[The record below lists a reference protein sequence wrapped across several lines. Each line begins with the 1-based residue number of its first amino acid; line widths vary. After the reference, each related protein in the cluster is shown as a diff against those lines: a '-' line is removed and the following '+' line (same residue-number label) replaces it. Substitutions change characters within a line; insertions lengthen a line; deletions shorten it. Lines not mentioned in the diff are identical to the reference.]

1 MYPRRVAASTGFID
15 LRGPDLPP
23 DVAVIRYEVREAV
36 SRPFEIE
43 VELSTEDAS
52 FVAASALR
60 KSALLTLVDAQGGQ
74 RVFHGIIDRF
84 AFDYLTGT
92 RFHFTLRLRPAL
104 SALAHRENCRIF
116 QEQSIIDVVQTILSE
131 AGVEKVE
138 LQLTGVYGP
147 REFIVQ
153 YRESELDFVHRL
165 LEDEGIFYFF
175 RHQDDGHTLV
185 LADDPG
191 AFAPAEDAPAVR
203 FAMGQGLGGE
213 PLSVFSRTRALRTS
227 DVLLRDHDF
236 EKPQQ
241 APTAALPAKEVWPLS
256 FYEFPGGFTKGASG
270 SQRAKAR
277 ISERRSDASTVR
289 GESRAIGLRC
299 GVPFTVAGA
308 AQDCLNGEFVV
319 TELHTSGEQTLESGG
334 PNQLCH
340 NEFSGIAKG
349 APFAPKRAAKK
360 PRIRGIQ
367 TATVMGPSSDEQA
380 IHVDR
385 YGRVKVRFHW
395 DRINQQNDTASCW
408 LRVSQLAM
416 GGSMILPRVSWE
428 VSVAFFNGD
437 PDQPFVL
444 GRVYNAEKA
453 PPYALPGAQ
462 TSGAIKSMSSPG
474 GGGHNE
480 INMGDSGGGQG
491 WNMHASKDLNIS
503 VGNDKKETVAADEMH
518 NVTVNMTT
526 EIGANE
532 KISVGSNQSIDV
544 GSIMSHKIGG
554 AQAITV
560 SGNETSNATANYI
573 EHIAADRSYSVGGNM
588 TVISNSVMTT
598 VAGSITRNAGTADVL
613 ASVASITES
622 FGGSYDETVGAVKVE
637 LMLGA
642 SSETVT
648 GSKNL
653 TSLAAELHLVSGNVD
668 NATEAS
674 VTHLVGGLHYAKVGG
689 AYTVKAPI
697 IALIGAIGEFKGG
710 GSSLKLGGG
719 PVVLTG
725 SEVKIETA
733 LLVKLG
739 ASLKMGAG

>member
-1 MYPRRVAASTGFID
+1 VAASTGLID
-15 LRGPDLPP
+15 LRGPGLPE
-23 DVAVIRYEVREAV
+23 DVLVIRYEVREAI

-43 VELSTEDAS
+43 IELSTADPG
-52 FVAASALR
+52 FVASAVLR
-60 KSALLTLVDAQGGQ
+60 KSALLTLIDAQGGQ
-74 RVFHGIIDRF
+74 RLFHGVIDRLD
-84 AFDYLTGT
+84 FDYLTGT
-92 RFHFTLRLRPAL
+92 RFHFKLRLRPAL

-116 QEQSIIDVVQTILSE
+116 QDQSIVDVVKTLFTE

-138 LQLTGVYGP
+138 TQLVGTYDP
-147 REFIVQ
+147 REFVVQ

-175 RHQDDGHTLV
+175 RHESDGHTLV

-191 AFAPAEDAPAVR
+191 AFVAAEDAPAVS
-203 FAMGQGLGGE
+203 FAMGQGISGE
-213 PLSVFSRTRALRTS
+213 PLSVFSRTRALRTAN
-227 DVLLRDHDF
+227 VLLRDYDY

-241 APTAALPAKEVWPLS
+241 APQAAVPAKEAWPLS
-256 FYEFPGGFTKGASG
+256 LYEFPGGFTKSAVG

-277 ISERRSDASTVR
+277 ISERRRDADTVR

-299 GVPFTVAGA
+299 GVPFTVDGA

-340 NEFSGIAKG
+340 NEFSGLLKG
-349 APFAPKRAAKK
+349 LPFAPARSAKK

-367 TATVMGPSSDEQA
+367 TATVMGPSNDEQA
-380 IHVDR
+380 IHVDK

-395 DRINQQNDTASCW
+395 DRVNQQNDTASCW

-444 GRVYNAEKA
+444 GRVYNAEKS
-453 PPYALPGAQ
+453 PPYALPASQ
-462 TSGAIKSMSSPG
+462 ASGAIKSMSSPG

-480 INMGDSGGGQG
+480 INMGDSGGSQG
-491 WNMHASKDLNIS
+491 WSMHASKDLNIS
-503 VGNDKKETVAADEMH
+503 VGHDKKETVAVDDTH
-518 NVTVNMTT
+518 NVTVNMTVD
-526 EIGANE
+526 IGANE

-544 GSIMSHKIGG
+544 GSIMSNKIGG
-554 AQAITV
+554 AQAIDV
-560 SGNETSNATANYI
+560 GGNETSNATANYI
-573 EHIAADRSYSVGGNM
+573 EHIGGDRSYSVGGNM
-588 TVISNSVMTT
+588 TTISNSIKTT
-598 VAGSITRNAGTADVL
+598 VDGAITRTAGTADVL
-613 ASVASITES
+613 ACVASITES
-622 FGGSYDETVGAVKVE
+622 FGGSYKETIGAVKVE
-637 LMLGA
+637 LMKGM
-642 SSETVT
+642 SSETVGT
-648 GSKNL
+648 DKSL
-653 TSLAAELHLVSGNVD
+653 TSTAAELHLVSGNMD
-668 NATEAS
+668 NASDDS
-674 VTHLVGGLHYAKVGG
+674 VTHLVGGLHYAKVAGE
-689 AYTVKAPI
+689 YSVKAPI

-739 ASLKMGAG
+739 GSLKMGAG

>member
-1 MYPRRVAASTGFID
+1 MAASTGFID

-23 DVAVIRYEVREAV
+23 DVAVIRYEVREAI
-36 SRPFEIE
+36 SRPFEIDI
-43 VELSTEDAS
+43 ELSTEDAG
-52 FVAASALR
+52 FVAASVLR
-60 KSALLTLVDAQGGQ
+60 KSALLTLVDGQGAQ
-74 RVFHGIIDRF
+74 RVFHGVIDRL

-92 RFHFTLRLRPAL
+92 HFHFRLRLRPAL

-116 QEQSIIDVVQTILSE
+116 QAQSVVDVVQTLFTE

-138 LQLTGVYGP
+138 LKLLGSYEP

-165 LEDEGIFYFF
+165 LEEEGIFYFF
-175 RHQDDGHTLV
+175 HHKDDGHTLV

-191 AFAPAEDAPAVR
+191 AFAADDDTPAVS
-203 FAMGQGLGGE
+203 FSMGQGLGGH

-227 DVLLRDHDF
+227 NVLLQDYDF

-241 APTAALPAKEVWPLS
+241 APSASLPAKEVWPLS
-256 FYEFPGGFTKGASG
+256 FYEFPGGFTKAAAG

-277 ISERRSDASTVR
+277 ISERRRDADTVR
-289 GESRAIGLRC
+289 GESSAAGLRV
-299 GVPFTVAGA
+299 GVPFTVDGA
-308 AQDCLNGEFVV
+308 AQECLNGEFVV
-319 TELHTSGEQTLESGG
+319 TELHTTGEQTLESGG
-334 PNQLCH
+334 ANSLCR
-340 NEFSGIAKG
+340 NEFSGIVKG
-349 APFAPKRAAKK
+349 APFAPARTAKK

-367 TATVMGPSSDEQA
+367 TATVMGPGSDEQA
-380 IHVDR
+380 IHVDK

-462 TSGAIKSMSSPG
+462 ASGAIKSMSSPG

-480 INMGDSGGGQG
+480 INMGDSGGSQG
-491 WNMHASKDLNIS
+491 WSMHASKDLNIT
-503 VGNDKKETVAADEMH
+503 VGHDKKEKVAVDETH

-526 EIGANE
+526 EIGSNE
-532 KISVGSNQSIDV
+532 KVTVASNQSIDV
-544 GSIMSHKIGG
+544 GAIMSNKVGG
-554 AQAITV
+554 AQAIKV
-560 SGNETSNATANYI
+560 GGNETSNATANFI
-573 EHIAADRSYSVGGNM
+573 EHIGGDRSYSVGGNM
-588 TVISNSVMTT
+588 TVISNSVKTT
-598 VAGSITRNAGTADVL
+598 VAGSITRKAGTADVL
-613 ASVASITES
+613 ACVASITES
-622 FGGSYDETVGAVKVE
+622 FGGSYNETIGAVKVE
-637 LMLGA
+637 LMKGM

-653 TSLAAELHLVSGNVD
+653 TSTAAELHLVSGNVD
-668 NATEAS
+668 NASEDS
-674 VTHLVGGLHYAKVGG
+674 VTHLVGGLHYAKVAGE
-689 AYTVKAPI
+689 YSVKAPI

-739 ASLKMGAG
+739 GSLKMGAG

>member
-1 MYPRRVAASTGFID
+1 VYPRGVAASNGFID

-23 DVAVIRYEVREAV
+23 DVAVIRYEVREAI
-36 SRPFEIE
+36 SRPFEID
-43 VELSTEDAS
+43 VELSTEDAG

-60 KSALLTLVDAQGGQ
+60 KSALLTLVDARGAQ
-74 RVFHGIIDRF
+74 RLFHGVIDRF

-92 RFHFTLRLRPAL
+92 RFHFRLRLRPAL
-104 SALAHRENCRIF
+104 AALAHRENCRIF
-116 QEQSIIDVVQTILSE
+116 QGQSIVAVVQTVLAE

-138 LQLTGVYGP
+138 LQLTGTYEP
-147 REFIVQ
+147 RDFVVQ

-165 LEDEGIFYFF
+165 LEEEGIFYFF
-175 RHQDDGHTLV
+175 RHHEDGHTLV

-191 AFAPAEDAPAVR
+191 AFAPADDAPAVR

-227 DVLLRDHDF
+227 DVLLRDYDF
-236 EKPQQ
+236 EKPQK
-241 APTAALPAKEVWPLS
+241 APAAALPAKEVWPLS
-256 FYEFPGGFTKGASG
+256 FYEYPGGFTSG
-270 SQRAKAR
+270 SAGAQRARAR
-277 ISERRSDASTVR
+277 ISERRRDADTVR

-299 GVPFTVAGA
+299 GVPFTVDGA

-319 TELHTSGEQTLESGG
+319 TELHTSGEQTRESGG
-334 PNQLCH
+334 PNQVCR
-340 NEFSGIAKG
+340 NEFSGILKG
-349 APFAPKRAAKK
+349 APFAPARTTRK

-395 DRINQQNDTASCW
+395 DRVNQQNDTASCW

-453 PPYALPGAQ
+453 PPYPLPASQ

-480 INMGDSGGGQG
+480 INLGDSGGSQG
-491 WNMHASKDLNIS
+491 WSMHAAKDLNIS
-503 VGNDKKETVAADEMH
+503 VGNNKKETVAADETH
-518 NVTVNMTT
+518 NVTVNMTV

-532 KISVGSNQSIDV
+532 KVSVGSNQSIDV
-544 GSIMSHKIGG
+544 GSILSNKIGG
-554 AQAITV
+554 AQAINV
-560 SGNETSNATANYI
+560 GGNETSNATANYI
-573 EHIAADRSYSVGGNM
+573 EHIGADRSYSVGGNM
-588 TVISNSVMTT
+588 TVISNSVKTT
-598 VAGSITRNAGTADVL
+598 VDGSITRTAGTADVL

-637 LMLGA
+637 LMKGT
-642 SSETVT
+642 SSEAVT
-648 GSKNL
+648 GDKNL
-653 TSLAAELHLVSGNVD
+653 TSTAAELHLVSGNVD
-668 NATEAS
+668 NASEGS
-674 VTHLVGGLHYAKVGG
+674 VTHLVGGLHYAKVAGD
-689 AYTVKAPI
+689 YTVKAPI

-725 SEVKIETA
+725 SEIKIETA
-733 LLVKLG
+733 LLVKFG

>member
-1 MYPRRVAASTGFID
+1 MAASTGLID
-15 LRGPDLPP
+15 LRGPGLPEDLL
-23 DVAVIRYEVREAV
+23 VIRYEVREAI

-43 VELSTEDAS
+43 VELSTADPG
-52 FVAASALR
+52 FVASAVLR
-60 KSALLTLVDAQGGQ
+60 KSALLTIVDAVGGQ
-74 RVFHGIIDRF
+74 RLFHGVIDRLD
-84 AFDYLTGT
+84 FDYLTGT
-92 RFHFTLRLRPAL
+92 RFHFKLRLRPTL

-116 QEQSIIDVVQTILSE
+116 QDESIVDVIKTLFTES
-131 AGVEKVE
+131 GVDKVE
-138 LQLTGVYGP
+138 EQLKGSYGP

-165 LEDEGIFYFF
+165 LQDEGIFYFF
-175 RHQDDGHTLV
+175 RHEAEGHTLV
-185 LADDPG
+185 LADDPA
-191 AFAPAEDAPAVR
+191 AFIAADDAPAVS
-203 FAMGQGLGGE
+203 FAMGQGFAGE
-213 PLSVFSRTRALRTS
+213 PLKIFSRTRALRTS
-227 DVLLRDHDF
+227 NVLLRDYDQ

-241 APTAALPAKEVWPLS
+241 APEASIPAKEAWPLS
-256 FYEFPGGFTKGASG
+256 FYEFPGGFTRAAVG
-270 SQRAKAR
+270 SQRARAR
-277 ISERRSDASTVR
+277 ISELRRDADTVR

-299 GVPFTVAGA
+299 GVPFTVEGA
-308 AQDCLNGEFVV
+308 AQECLNGEFVV

-334 PNQLCH
+334 PNETCH
-340 NEFSGIAKG
+340 NEFSGIVKG
-349 APFAPKRAAKK
+349 APFAAARSAKK

-367 TATVMGPSSDEQA
+367 TATVMGPSTDEQA
-380 IHVDR
+380 IHVDK

-444 GRVYNAEKA
+444 GRVYNAEKS

-462 TSGAIKSMSSPG
+462 ASGAIKSMSSPG

-480 INMGDSGGGQG
+480 INMADSGGSQG
-491 WNMHASKDLNIS
+491 WSMHASKDLNITI
-503 VGNDKKETVAADEMH
+503 GHDKKETVAVDETH

-526 EIGANE
+526 EIGSNE
-532 KISVGSNQSIDV
+532 KITVGSNQSVDV
-544 GSIMSHKIGG
+544 GSIMSNKIGG
-554 AQAITV
+554 AQAIKV
-560 SGNETSNATANYI
+560 GANETSNATANYI
-573 EHIAADRSYSVGGNM
+573 EHIGGDRSYSVGGNM
-588 TVISNSVMTT
+588 TTISNT
-598 VAGSITRNAGTADVL
+598 VKQTVTGAITRTAGTADVL
-613 ASVASITES
+613 ACVASITES
-622 FGGSYDETVGAVKVE
+622 FGGAYKETIGAVKVE
-637 LMLGA
+637 LMKGM
-642 SSETVT
+642 SSETV
-648 GSKNL
+648 GKDKNL
-653 TSLAAELHLVSGNVD
+653 TSTAAELHLVSGNVD
-668 NATEAS
+668 CASDDS
-674 VTHLVGGLHYAKVGG
+674 VTHLVGGLHYAKVAGD
-689 AYTVKAPI
+689 YTVKAPI